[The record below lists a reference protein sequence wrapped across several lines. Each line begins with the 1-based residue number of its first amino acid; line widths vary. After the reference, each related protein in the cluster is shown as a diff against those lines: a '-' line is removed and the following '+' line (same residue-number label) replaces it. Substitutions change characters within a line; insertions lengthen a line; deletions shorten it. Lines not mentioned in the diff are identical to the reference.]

1 MKAESDARE
10 REVLPLRFEIA
21 EQVRKMSDLPQSH
34 LIPDPIKLNFFANW
48 FRRCMVRMI
57 CAIF

>member
-21 EQVRKMSDLPQSH
+21 EQVRKMSDLPRTK
-34 LIPDPIKLNFFANW
+34 I
-48 FRRCMVRMI
+48 
-57 CAIF
+57 